1 MSLLTQSATRH
12 SSDRISGWRVRVDR
26 YFYFGMSLIIA
37 FVTIYGF
44 SQTINTNLLH
54 PAIARPLLLWV
65 HGAAFAA
72 WVALFIIQSSLV
84 RTRHVRLHRSLGW
97 FVAGLGAVMVPLGFA
112 IAVIMGR
119 FHIHQ
124 LRDRA
129 SAIEASLILSF
140 YDMVAFAIVFVLA
153 FAWRRKSD
161 LHRRL
166 MFVATCGLT
175 SAAFTRFPVAAIQH
189 EYTYICVDAL
199 IVLGILRDLLVNH
212 RIHKAYLYALPILA
226 ISQGLTMYVVQN
238 SVAWW
243 MRIAHAILA

>member
-1 MSLLTQSATRH
+1 MSLVTQSATHRP
-12 SSDRISGWRVRVDR
+12 SDRICGCRGLVDR
-26 YFYFGMSLIIA
+26 YFYFGVSLVIA

-44 SQTINTNLLH
+44 SQTIDANLLH

-72 WVALFIIQSSLV
+72 WLALFIVQSLLV
-84 RTRHVRLHRSLGW
+84 RTRHVRLHRSFGW
-97 FVAGLGAVMVPLGFA
+97 FVAGLGTVMVPLGFA

-124 LRDRA
+124 LGDRA
-129 SAIEASLILSF
+129 PAVEASLILSF
-140 YDMVAFAIVFVLA
+140 YDMVAFAVVFAMA
-153 FAWRRKSD
+153 FAWRRKPD
-161 LHRRL
+161 IHRRL

-175 SAAFTRFPVAAIQH
+175 SAAFTRFPVEAIQH
-189 EYTYICVDAL
+189 EYVCVDAL
-199 IVLGILRDLLVNH
+199 IGLGILRDLFVSH
-212 RIHKAYLYALPILA
+212 RVHKAYLYALPILA

>member
-1 MSLLTQSATRH
+1 MSGLRRL
-12 SSDRISGWRVRVDR
+12 VDR
-26 YFYFGMSLIIA
+26 YFYFGMSFVIA
-37 FVTIYGF
+37 GITIYGF
-44 SQTINTNLLH
+44 GRTIETKLLH
-54 PAIARPLLLWV
+54 PAIPRPLLLWV
-65 HGAAFAA
+65 HGAAFSA
-72 WVALFIIQSSLV
+72 WVVLFIVQSLLI
-84 RTRHVRLHRSLGW
+84 RTRHVRLHRSLGL
-97 FVAGLGAVMVPLGFA
+97 FVAGLGTVMVPLGFA

-129 SAIEASLILSF
+129 SAVEASLILSF
-140 YDMVAFAIVFVLA
+140 YDILAFALVFAMA

-175 SAAFTRFPVAAIQH
+175 SAAFARFPVEAVQH
-189 EYTYICVDAL
+189 EYTYVCVDAL
-199 IVLGILRDLLVNH
+199 IVLGILHDLFVSQ

-226 ISQGLTMYVVQN
+226 IFQGLTMYVVQN

>member
-1 MSLLTQSATRH
+1 MSLVTQSATHRPP
-12 SSDRISGWRVRVDR
+12 DRISRGLVDP

-37 FVTIYGF
+37 CVTIYGF
-44 SQTINTNLLH
+44 SQTINANLVH

-72 WVALFIIQSSLV
+72 WVALFIVQSLLV

-97 FVAGLGAVMVPLGFA
+97 FVAGLGTVMVPLGFA

-124 LRDRA
+124 LGDHA
-129 SAIEASLILSF
+129 PAVEASLLLSF
-140 YDMVAFAIVFVLA
+140 YDMVAFAMVFAVA
-153 FAWRRKSD
+153 FAWRRKPD

-166 MFVATCGLT
+166 MFVTTCGLT
-175 SAAFTRFPVAAIQH
+175 SAAFTRFPIEAIQH
-189 EYTYICVDAL
+189 QYTYVCVDAL
-199 IVLGILRDLLVNH
+199 IVLGILRDLLVSR

-226 ISQGLTMYVVQN
+226 ISQGLTMYLVQN